1 MEERMSKQ
9 RDTGTNRDSA
19 RQMAIAR
26 EVMDDDWVVLR
37 ALALG
42 DQHPDMDVGT
52 LLKMARAQAMDR
64 HKPA

>member
-1 MEERMSKQ
+1 
-9 RDTGTNRDSA
+9 
-19 RQMAIAR
+19 
-26 EVMDDDWVVLR
+26 MDDDWVVLR

-64 HKPA
+64 RKPA